1 MVEWE
6 YITISLN
13 DIPFKPGVIE
23 VLNDAGKQGW
33 ELVAV
38 TSNNVAYLKRQVVQA
53 PATAARRRT
62 AAPRESR

>member
-23 VLNDAGKQGW
+23 VLNDAGKERW

-38 TSNNVAYLKRQVVQA
+38 SSNNIAYLKRQVGPA
-53 PATAARRRT
+53 PAAATRRRT
-62 AAPRESR
+62 VVPREPR